1 MWLDGEEWGG
11 LSAEFILLHISHD
24 KISLA
29 KVNQAK
35 RKKKKGN
42 RENWVFCGRAVL
54 HVLFYIMKL
63 IQMYPADFN

>member
-35 RKKKKGN
+35 RKKKKGTE
-42 RENWVFCGRAVL
+42 RTEFFVVELCFTCCSTL
-54 HVLFYIMKL
+54 
-63 IQMYPADFN
+63 